1 MIEHHLHRV
10 TRPAHA
16 TGGHQHHRAVL
27 SDGSVKVSFWRCASG
42 AAPLHACPSEPDP
55 LARLIVKVAEA
66 RAKVEAKAVTKVRTC
81 PRCTE
86 RLPFPDRTYW
96 QPITK
101 RGRPAWFP
109 YCRACNAERR
119 RPTRYGVADDAA

>member
-16 TGGHQHHRAVL
+16 TGGHQHHRATL

-42 AAPLHACPSEPDP
+42 TAPLHACPSEPDP

-66 RAKVEAKAVTKVRTC
+66 AAVEAPTRVRTC
-81 PRCTE
+81 PRCRE
-86 RLPFPDRTYW
+86 RMPFPDRTYW
-96 QPITK
+96 QPIVK

-119 RPTRYGVADDAA
+119 HKDRLRTALRPGR

>member
-16 TGGHQHHRAVL
+16 TGGHQHHRATL

-42 AAPLHACPSEPDP
+42 TAPLHACPEEPDP

-66 RAKVEAKAVTKVRTC
+66 RAAA
-81 PRCTE
+81 
-86 RLPFPDRTYW
+86 
-96 QPITK
+96 
-101 RGRPAWFP
+101 A
-109 YCRACNAERR
+109 RR
-119 RPTRYGVADDAA
+119 RYKCQHPTEYRSTNAQGYSICLECRREATRRSRERKRTTTSVLPPSMVGTTSGA